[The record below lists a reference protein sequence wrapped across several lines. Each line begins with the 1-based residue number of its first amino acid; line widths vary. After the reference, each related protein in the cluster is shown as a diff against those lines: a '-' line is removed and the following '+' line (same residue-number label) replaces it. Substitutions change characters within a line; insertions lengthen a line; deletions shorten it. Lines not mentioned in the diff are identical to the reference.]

1 MDTKAPTPDIEPD
14 TAAAP
19 RSRRVTRVLLGISLA
34 AFALPFLTVTCTSE
48 PTTVSGVQA
57 ATRIDVYPNDSPGE
71 RDVTEHEPINVFAFA
86 ALAATVIA
94 LAIAL
99 RAGGDRDLVVWFAA
113 AGAILL
119 WGFFFYAFFR
129 TIGSVA
135 PGVGLVATI
144 ALLTAAAW
152 TAVETPPRWI
162 VGIGA
167 GAALGLVLGVVAGND
182 GDGWS
187 SWLFVGFYAGGSL
200 AVLLSVAAI
209 RSSVRGERNVV
220 PPPSTTRI
228 VAAGIVGAVLLAVTG
243 ILGPWLAGSLLDSSE
258 YGASSV
264 GSSLGAAIVLLG
276 LFVVTSVLALGAG
289 NAIVHGR
296 RRHAA
301 MTPMQQV
308 GV

>member
-1 MDTKAPTPDIEPD
+1 MDTKTPTPDIEPG

-34 AFALPFLTVTCTSE
+34 TFALPFLTVTCTSE

-57 ATRIDVYPNDSPGE
+57 ATKIDVYPNDSLGE

-94 LAIAL
+94 LAIAS

-119 WGFFFYAFFR
+119 WGFFLYAFFR

-162 VGIGA
+162 VGVGA
-167 GAALGLVLGVVAGND
+167 GATLGLVLGVVGND

-200 AVLLSVAAI
+200 AVLLSLAAI
-209 RSSVRGERNVV
+209 RSSVRGERTAVR
-220 PPPSTTRI
+220 PPSKTRI
-228 VAAGIVGAVLLAVTG
+228 VAAGIVGAVLLVVTG

-296 RRHAA
+296 RRHVA

-308 GV
+308 GA